1 MRVLLSLAVLLFHP
15 AWSAAAEPA
24 ASADVEHSYRATDT
38 TYSII
43 AVDKE
48 TGQLG
53 LGVQSKALSIGNRV
67 VTGKGGVAI
76 VAHQSS
82 SNPMYGVMVIDA
94 IERGM
99 TPQQALDFTLR
110 ADTQPE
116 RRQVGVIDI
125 QGRSAQWTSQT
136 ITDWKGHFCRENYCV
151 QGNTLTGPEVLDEM
165 AKAYEAAK
173 GPLAERLV
181 SALDAGQAA
190 GGDRRGMQ
198 AAALMVVKPLVR
210 ANFDDTLIDIR
221 VDEHK
226 TPLVELRR
234 ILGVQ
239 RAQEAMDDVDSLL
252 KKNDL
257 SAALTVSQNA
267 LGMAPGYDNALI
279 AIADINLRMG
289 KKAESLAAVKQAI
302 AVNPALKRQFPRNKA
317 FAALHDDPEFLQLVK

>member
-1 MRVLLSLAVLLFHP
+1 MKALSPFAVLLVGSCLALP
-15 AWSAAAEPA
+15 AKAADE
-24 ASADVEHSYRATDT
+24 EFSYKATDT

-110 ADTQPE
+110 ADKEPE
-116 RRQVGVIDI
+116 RRQVAVIDI

-136 ITDWKGHFCRENYCV
+136 ITDWKGHFCKENFCV
-151 QGNTLTGPEVLDEM
+151 QGNTLTGGDVLDEM
-165 AKAYEAAK
+165 AKAFEAAK

-181 SALDAGQAA
+181 TALDAGQAA

-226 TPLVELRR
+226 APLVELRR

-239 RAQEAMDDVDSLL
+239 RAQEAMDEVDSLL
-252 KKNDL
+252 KKSDL
-257 SAALTVSQNA
+257 NGALAASQKA
-267 LGMAPGYDNALI
+267 LGLSPGYDNALV
-279 AIADINLRMG
+279 AIADINLRQG
-289 KKAESLAAVKQAI
+289 KKPESLAAIKQAI
-302 AVNPALKRQFPRNKA
+302 DVNPALKQQLPRNKA
-317 FAALHDDPEFLQLVK
+317 FAALHNDPEFLQLLK

>member
-1 MRVLLSLAVLLFHP
+1 MKALSPLAVLLIG
-15 AWSAAAEPA
+15 
-24 ASADVEHSYRATDT
+24 ASLALTARADDGEHSYKATDT

-110 ADTQPE
+110 ADQEPE
-116 RRQVGVIDI
+116 RRQVAVIDI

-136 ITDWKGHFCRENYCV
+136 ITDWKGHFCKESFCV
-151 QGNTLTGPEVLDEM
+151 QGNTLTGGNVLEDM

-173 GPLAERLV
+173 GPLAERLLT
-181 SALDAGQAA
+181 ALDAGQAA

-210 ANFDDTLIDIR
+210 ANFDDTLVDIR

-226 TPLVELRR
+226 APLVELRR
-234 ILGVQ
+234 ILGVL
-239 RAQEAMDDVDSLL
+239 RAQEAMDKVDSLL

-257 SAALTVSQNA
+257 NAALTASQNA
-267 LGMAPGYDNALI
+267 LGMSPGYDNALV
-279 AIADINLRMG
+279 AIADVNLRLG
-289 KKAESLAAVKQAI
+289 KKPESLAAIKQAI
-302 AVNPALKRQFPRNKA
+302 ESNPSLKQEFPRNKA
-317 FAALHDDPEFLQLVK
+317 FAALHSDPEFLQLMK

>member
-1 MRVLLSLAVLLFHP
+1 MRALFPLAVLLFHP
-15 AWSAAAEPA
+15 ALSAIAEPVDY
-24 ASADVEHSYRATDT
+24 ADAEHSYRATDT

-48 TGQLG
+48 SGQLG

-110 ADTQPE
+110 ADTQPD
-116 RRQVGVIDI
+116 RRQVAVIDI
-125 QGRSAQWTSQT
+125 QGRSAAWTSQT
-136 ITDWKGHFCRENYCV
+136 IPDWKGHFCRESYCV
-151 QGNTLTGPEVLDEM
+151 QGNTLAGGNVLEGM

-173 GPLAERLV
+173 GPLAERLLT
-181 SALDAGQAA
+181 ALDAGQAA

-210 ANFDDTLIDIR
+210 ANFDDTLVDIR

-234 ILGVQ
+234 ILGVL
-239 RAQEAMDDVDSLL
+239 RAQEAMDEVDSLL

-257 SAALTVSQNA
+257 KAALSVSQNA

-302 AVNPALKRQFPRNKA
+302 ETNPALKQQFPRNKA
-317 FAALHDDPEFLQLVK
+317 FATLHADPEFLDLVK